1 MKTDRPVRFQW
12 LLGSGVLWV
21 LTYFLARG
29 VLKSGAGG
37 PWLRA
42 GVALI
47 PIPFF
52 VLFLL
57 VFIRTIRSMDE
68 LERRIHLEALAVAYP
83 LMVVLLMVLGLLQ
96 RAIELPFEDWSY
108 AHVWVYLPL
117 FYLVG
122 LAIAKRRYQ

>member
-1 MKTDRPVRFQW
+1 MKSDRPVRIRW
-12 LLGSGVLWV
+12 LIGFGVLWV
-21 LTYFLARG
+21 LAYFLARLI
-29 VLKSGAGG
+29 LKGGAGE
-37 PWLRA
+37 PWLRVS
-42 GVALI
+42 VALL

-68 LERRIHLEALAVAYP
+68 LERRIHLESLAVAFP
-83 LMVVLLMVLGLLQ
+83 LVMVLLMVLGLLQ

-108 AHVWVYLPL
+108 AHVWAYLPL

-122 LAIAKRRYQ
+122 LAIAKRRYR